1 MYMNFFHGIILFGCL
16 QISKCDENITENLF
30 IKNKNFIETYFQIE
44 LSLIQMCL
52 FYTFIFLIIVAFLYL
67 IKSIYDNRIIQI
79 TKNDKQY
86 MTLPSSAFNDEDDE
100 YKPLTK
106 NVSTKFKKRNTQKM
120 SYAHEYI
127 FQVSS

>member
-1 MYMNFFHGIILFGCL
+1 MYMNFFDGILLFGFL
-16 QISKCDENITENLF
+16 QISKCDESVAENLF
-30 IKNKNFIETYFQIE
+30 IKNKNFIETYFQVE

-52 FYTFIFLIIVAFLYL
+52 FYTFVVLIIVAFLYL
-67 IKSIYDNRIIQI
+67 IKSIYDNRIQI
-79 TKNDKQY
+79 TKNGKQY
-86 MTLPSSAFNDEDDE
+86 MTLPSSLYNNEDDE

-106 NVSTKFKKRNTQKM
+106 NISTKFKKRNTQKM

>member
-1 MYMNFFHGIILFGCL
+1 MNFFDGILLFGFL
-16 QISKCDENITENLF
+16 QISKCDESVAENLF
-30 IKNKNFIETYFQIE
+30 IKNKNFIETYFQVE

-52 FYTFIFLIIVAFLYL
+52 FYTFVVLIIVAFLYL
-67 IKSIYDNRIIQI
+67 IKSIYDNRIQI
-79 TKNDKQY
+79 TKNGKQY
-86 MTLPSSAFNDEDDE
+86 MTLPSSLYNNEDDE

-106 NVSTKFKKRNTQKM
+106 NISTKFKKRNTQKM

>member
-1 MYMNFFHGIILFGCL
+1 MNFFHGILLFGFL
-16 QISKCDENITENLF
+16 QISKCDESVTENLF
-30 IKNKNFIETYFQIE
+30 IKNKNFIKTYFQIE

-52 FYTFIFLIIVAFLYL
+52 FYTFIVLIIVAFLYL
-67 IKSIYDNRIIQI
+67 IKSIYDNRIQI

-86 MTLPSSAFNDEDDE
+86 MTLPSSLYNNEDDE

>member
-1 MYMNFFHGIILFGCL
+1 MYMNFFDGILLFGFL
-16 QISKCDENITENLF
+16 QISKCDESVAENLF
-30 IKNKNFIETYFQIE
+30 IKNKNFIETYFQVE

-52 FYTFIFLIIVAFLYL
+52 FYTFVVLIIVAFLYL
-67 IKSIYDNRIIQI
+67 IKSIYDNKIQI
-79 TKNDKQY
+79 TKNGKQY
-86 MTLPSSAFNDEDDE
+86 MTLPSSLYNNEDDE

-106 NVSTKFKKRNTQKM
+106 NISTKFKKRNTQKM

>member
-1 MYMNFFHGIILFGCL
+1 MYMNFFHGILLFGFL
-16 QISKCDENITENLF
+16 QISKCDESVTENLF
-30 IKNKNFIETYFQIE
+30 IKNKNFIKTYFQIE

-52 FYTFIFLIIVAFLYL
+52 FYTFIVLIIVAFLYL
-67 IKSIYDNRIIQI
+67 IKSIYDNRIQI

-86 MTLPSSAFNDEDDE
+86 MTLPSSLYNNEDDE